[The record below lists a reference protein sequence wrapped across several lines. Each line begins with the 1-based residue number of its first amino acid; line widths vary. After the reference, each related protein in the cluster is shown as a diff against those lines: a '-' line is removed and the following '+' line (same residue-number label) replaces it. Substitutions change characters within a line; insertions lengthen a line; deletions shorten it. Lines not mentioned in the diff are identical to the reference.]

1 METNF
6 IKRHKD
12 SNTFIIDGSSFF
24 DEPVYLKGNLIVGDN
39 TDFWSDLIVTGSLEL
54 RKYVAIKGSVRAA
67 NVIIGAHSTVD
78 GGVTTKQNCTVL
90 DHAMIGGNITA
101 GGDVMLRPNIR
112 AGIVGAAGN
121 IEVTGRIYVKEL
133 RAEKKII
140 ARKDML

>member
-12 SNTFIIDGSSFF
+12 SNTFIIEGSSFF
-24 DEPVYLKGNLIVGDN
+24 DTPVHLNGNLIVGDN
-39 TDFWSDLIVTGSLEL
+39 TDFWSDLVVTGSLEL
-54 RKYVAIKGSVRAA
+54 RKYVTIKGSVRAA
-67 NVIIGAHSTVD
+67 SAIIGAHSMID
-78 GGVTTKQNCTVL
+78 GGVTTEQDCTVL

-112 AGIVGAAGN
+112 GGIVDAAGN
-121 IEVTGRIYVKEL
+121 IEVTGRAYVKEL
-133 RAEKKII
+133 RAEQKII

>member
-12 SNTFIIDGSSFF
+12 SNTFIIEGSSFF
-24 DEPVYLKGNLIVGDN
+24 DTPVHLDGNLIVGDN
-39 TDFWSDLIVTGSLEL
+39 TDFWSDLVVTGSLEL
-54 RKYVAIKGSVRAA
+54 MKYVTIKGSVRAA
-67 NVIIGAHSTVD
+67 SAIIGAHSTIS
-78 GGVTTKQNCTVL
+78 GGVTTEQDCTVL

-112 AGIVGAAGN
+112 AGIVDAAGN
-121 IEVTGRIYVKEL
+121 IAVTGRVYVKEL
-133 RAEKKII
+133 RAEQKII